1 MTVIRNLALSG
12 VVALSVLLAGCPAST
27 SGGAYTREQA
37 RTPQEVQLGVV
48 ESVREVQIEG
58 TKTPIGPA
66 AGAIVGG
73 VAGSSLGKG
82 KGSTIGA
89 VVGAV
94 AGGLAGGAVE
104 EGVTRSKG
112 LEITV
117 KLDNGRL
124 LAVTQNADEAFRPGE
139 RIRILTGGGVTR
151 VTH

>member
-1 MTVIRNLALSG
+1 MSIIRNLAITG
-12 VVALSVLLAGCPAST
+12 VLATTVLLAGCPAST
-27 SGGAYTREQA
+27 SGSAYTREQT

-66 AGAIVGG
+66 AGAIIGG
-73 VAGSSLGKG
+73 VAGSSIGKG

-94 AGGLAGGAVE
+94 AGGLAGGAIE

-124 LAVTQNADEAFRPGE
+124 LAVTQNADENFRPGE